1 MIPFWHFFWLLE
13 YPEYANGDCWNQKNY
28 IKYWIFLFW
37 PALECAQY
45 PKADQNM
52 QQLLQCKT
60 FFEKENKSFH
70 FFVCINLSAVQVTW
84 IALQSFLFSKTIF
97 FSPVQVPLYLTY
109 LPIKLHHTS
118 STTYTSILCADFSTA
133 WCADFL
139 LVALLLQKNIYAV
152 QFTLQIAARVCWK
165 LCLNNW
171 KISFSHADD
180 IFGRKI

>member
-1 MIPFWHFFWLLE
+1 MIPYWHFFLLLE

-70 FFVCINLSAVQVTW
+70 FFVCINLSALQVTW

-97 FSPVQVPLYLTY
+97 FSCTSATLLDVFTNKIASH
-109 LPIKLHHTS
+109 IKHNLHWHFMRWFQNR
-118 STTYTSILCADFSTA
+118 LMCRFFAMKPM
-133 WCADFL
+133 
-139 LVALLLQKNIYAV
+139 LLQKYIYA
-152 QFTLQIAARVCWK
+152 L
-165 LCLNNW
+165 
-171 KISFSHADD
+171 
-180 IFGRKI
+180 

>member
-28 IKYWIFLFW
+28 IKYWFFLFW
-37 PALECAQY
+37 PALECAQN

-52 QQLLQCKT
+52 QQLLHCKT

-97 FSPVQVPLYLTY
+97 FPCTSATLLDVFTNKIASHIKHDLHQHFMRWFQHRLMCRFFTY
-109 LPIKLHHTS
+109 CIVIAKK
-118 STTYTSILCADFSTA
+118 Y
-133 WCADFL
+133 
-139 LVALLLQKNIYAV
+139 IYAV
-152 QFTLQIAARVCWK
+152 
-165 LCLNNW
+165 
-171 KISFSHADD
+171 
-180 IFGRKI
+180 